1 MWDLDAVICT
11 CDIISRDSSFDKRW
25 RQLSRQF
32 LDELSEER
40 VLLLGMLADA
50 SDELL
55 QLVRFFD
62 EEAFAIEK
70 MAEKVQSFKQTVQV
84 LFHHGACLRTGFTKL
99 CLAHLRM
106 QKAVRDG
113 SGRVRMI
120 GGPAFDLEALS
131 KRCLQRMS
139 AWSKVVHEVAATEFP
154 EWELLG
160 AFSAFRLA
168 EPGTRAA
175 GPAAARPPPSC
186 PGRGVRDCLQQL
198 ASAFGITD
206 PAGLCLEFQN
216 HQRLAQGHKN
226 MLPDTS
232 DADAWRPSCF
242 GEHPEEPQHLSYLV
256 CEGIAA
262 CLGAF
267 LRVPRL
273 HSRHR
278 ARFELVQAHHGETV
292 ARLGGG
298 GGAAPHPLDPC
309 PPRAEL
315 VGEIARGRAAHL
327 AGELRS
333 SPAKVPPVLGHASA
347 RAPEAAANAA
357 AGWRGGVARAAA
369 ACHSEG
375 RVRVRPRHLGS
386 HEGSS
391 TQRSPQHLR
400 RRARRGGGERR
411 RRLVDGEARGRS
423 AAPEGRAPGA
433 SLRCRR
439 GRHSMPDIGAG
450 RPGFRGG
457 SNAGVPEEG
466 HGRARE
472 LRLQQNRKQS
482 VRAVPQPLAIP
493 RGARVFVEDDA
504 RQQLDTPPGNW
515 SRLRRTLGLQEEPR
529 RHLASI
535 IVVSNPAEPGDRNS
549 FVSAVVGQTL
559 CSPASLR
566 EKGGGGG
573 GGGPWLQMRPAAR
586 RPRFIFVSAGVQAK
600 HAPMI
605 DLIKTA
611 AASAA
616 GGGRWRWFADNPTD
630 MEQFQSRSA
639 RRSGSA
645 HLSEIMTLVLPSEQ
659 AKFARW
665 PRVQTLKEF
674 HQSIQQIDHARS
686 AALGRCGR

>member
-62 EEAFAIEK
+62 KEAFAIEK

-226 MLPDTS
+226 MFPDTS
-232 DADAWRPSCF
+232 DADAWRHALASTQRNHNTRHLWSAKALRPVLERFFVCPGSTAGIEQVFSLFKRIMGEQWHGSEEAEERRLILSIRARREPNLSEKLLADARRIWQENF
-242 GEHPEEPQHLSYLV
+242 GPARRRSHP
-256 CEGIAA
+256 
-262 CLGAF
+262 CLGT
-267 LRVPRL
+267 
-273 HSRHR
+273 R
-278 ARFELVQAHHGETV
+278 ARVLLKRRRTQPQ
-292 ARLGGG
+292 GG
-298 GGAAPHPLDPC
+298 
-309 PPRAEL
+309 
-315 VGEIARGRAAHL
+315 
-327 AGELRS
+327 
-333 SPAKVPPVLGHASA
+333 
-347 RAPEAAANAA
+347 A
-357 AGWRGGVARAAA
+357 AGWREQRRLATARAA
-369 ACHSEG
+369 SEF
-375 RVRVRPRHLGS
+375 
-386 HEGSS
+386 
-391 TQRSPQHLR
+391 
-400 RRARRGGGERR
+400 
-411 RRLVDGEARGRS
+411 ARGIS
-423 AAPEGRAPGA
+423 AATRGRAPSA
-433 SLRCRR
+433 ARSISAAER
-439 GRHSMPDIGAG
+439 GEEEESGAG
-450 RPGFRGG
+450 AWWTEKHEAEVQHQRREHHER
-457 SNAGVPEEG
+457 ACAAVEEG
-466 HGRARE
+466 TAC
-472 LRLQQNRKQS
+472 
-482 VRAVPQPLAIP
+482 
-493 RGARVFVEDDA
+493 
-504 RQQLDTPPGNW
+504 
-515 SRLRRTLGLQEEPR
+515 RTSALG
-529 RHLASI
+529 
-535 IVVSNPAEPGDRNS
+535 D
-549 FVSAVVGQTL
+549 
-559 CSPASLR
+559 PASAAAAMR
-566 EKGGGGG
+566 AFQKKDTD
-573 GGGPWLQMRPAAR
+573 GPGSCGSSRIGSSLSGQCRSHSPFPAAR
-586 RPRFIFVSAGVQAK
+586 ACS
-600 HAPMI
+600 
-605 DLIKTA
+605 
-611 AASAA
+611 
-616 GGGRWRWFADNPTD
+616 
-630 MEQFQSRSA
+630 
-639 RRSGSA
+639 
-645 HLSEIMTLVLPSEQ
+645 
-659 AKFARW
+659 
-665 PRVQTLKEF
+665 
-674 HQSIQQIDHARS
+674 
-686 AALGRCGR
+686 